1 MKQIIH
7 PADQNGLLPVRQS
20 SNRRFHSTE
29 SAVLV
34 AHNNII
40 RAIDDG
46 YVAAIAL
53 LDLSPAFDSVDHH
66 FTVNPTIQVL
76 RHGAATRVLPFI
88 TNWSYAVFITH
99 SGQNHPI
106 PLTSCVPQSPAQFIS

>member
-20 SNRRFHSTE
+20 SYRRFHSTE

-34 AHNNII
+34 AHSNII

-53 LDLSPAFDSVDHH
+53 LDLSPAFDSVDHS
-66 FTVNPTIQVL
+66 TLLSIL
-76 RHGAATRVLPFI
+76 RSRFSVTE
-88 TNWSYAVFITH
+88 
-99 SGQNHPI
+99 Q
-106 PLTSCVPQSPAQFIS
+106 PLECFRS